1 MSIIPDNVDC
11 EVVPVEELGDILGS
25 MVPSHDG
32 ALIFEG
38 LDEGYGSCRGHWEPF
53 VFGEFVA
60 ALFVNGLTQL
70 ACNID

>member
-1 MSIIPDNVDC
+1 MPDNLDR
-11 EVVPVEELGDILGS
+11 EVVPVEELGDVLGY
-25 MVPSHDG
+25 MIPSHDG

-38 LDEGYGSCRGHWEPF
+38 LDEDDGSRRGHREPF

-70 ACNID
+70 ACKID